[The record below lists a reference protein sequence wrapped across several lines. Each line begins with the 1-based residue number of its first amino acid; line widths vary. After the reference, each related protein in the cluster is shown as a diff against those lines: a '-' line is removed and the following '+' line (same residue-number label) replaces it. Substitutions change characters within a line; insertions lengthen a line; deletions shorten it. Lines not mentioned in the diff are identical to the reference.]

1 MNPIPLFLN
10 ACFYL
15 QAARMG
21 DFGDEEYH
29 NMVCVEAAATKPPV
43 SLAPGASWTATQT
56 LRAVGI

>member
-1 MNPIPLFLN
+1 
-10 ACFYL
+10 
-15 QAARMG
+15 MG